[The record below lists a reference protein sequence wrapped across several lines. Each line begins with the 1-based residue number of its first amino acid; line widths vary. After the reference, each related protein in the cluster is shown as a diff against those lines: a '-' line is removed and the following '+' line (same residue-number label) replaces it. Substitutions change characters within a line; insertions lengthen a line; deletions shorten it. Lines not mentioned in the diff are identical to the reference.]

1 MINVKTRLFALLL
14 LTATSACA
22 IPDPAATTLVTCPDR
37 ASFTA
42 VSPFLESGCG
52 TLYCHG
58 APARPLRIEGFSG
71 LRRDPADRP
80 GGNPT
85 TTAEVDDNY
94 RAVCALEPEIMG
106 EVVAAQSPPDALLLV
121 QKPRN
126 ETHHKAGV
134 IVKAGDDGDTCL
146 TSWLEGH
153 VDAGA
158 CSRAAALWRLA
169 P

>member
-1 MINVKTRLFALLL
+1 VKVRLFALLL

-22 IPDPAATTLVTCPDR
+22 IPDPAATTVLSCPDR

-58 APARPLRIEGFSG
+58 APARPLRIEGFAG
-71 LRRDPADRP
+71 LRRDAADRP
-80 GGNPT
+80 GQNPT
-85 TTAEVDDNY
+85 TVAEVDDNY
-94 RAVCALEPEIMG
+94 RAVCALEPEIMN
-106 EVVAAQSPPDALLLV
+106 EVVARQGLPDDLLLI
-121 QKPRN
+121 QKPRA
-126 ETHHKAGV
+126 ETHHKAGA

-146 TSWLEGH
+146 TSWLEGP